1 MEKKVNIKATKQ
13 FITAYV
19 KSMRLYYTFVT
30 GIAGWVGVS
39 FYQFK
44 SPEEFSV
51 ARSILVLMLLFLSW
65 GINQIVNDYL
75 GMKEDRINAPNR
87 PMVSG
92 ELSIRPAMF
101 VTVVLLIFMLTI
113 TWFLNPWAL
122 IPAIAGIL
130 LNVVYEYAKAFSLL
144 ANIVF
149 GVMISMCT
157 IYGFLAAGP
166 LLDPVFTT
174 SRFTVVALV
183 AIMNGLM
190 TYYTYFKD
198 YRGDRRAGKKT
209 FIVKYGLNVGRHV
222 GIVGAF
228 ISAIALVFFI
238 MIDWLPTNVILHK
251 EEFVFCCLIT
261 LFLQCWTAYLFF
273 SNPVGD
279 KTYYS
284 LAINIRACVAGQ
296 IALIAIF
303 NGTLALYLLI
313 VSYILIG
320 IFFNQHK
327 DAKA

>member
-1 MEKKVNIKATKQ
+1 MNIPATRQ
-13 FITAYV
+13 FITSYI

-39 FYQFK
+39 FYNFK
-44 SPEEFSV
+44 SPDDISA
-51 ARSILVLMLLFLSW
+51 ARSVLVLVLLFLSW

-87 PMVSG
+87 PMVNG
-92 ELSIRPAMF
+92 ELNIRAAMIVTSILL
-101 VTVVLLIFMLTI
+101 VLMLVI

-122 IPAIAGIL
+122 IPAIGGIL

-157 IYGFLAAGP
+157 VYGFLAAGP

-174 SRFTVVALV
+174 NRFTVVAMV
-183 AIMNGLM
+183 AILNGLM

-198 YRGDRRAGKKT
+198 YRGDKRAGKET
-209 FIVKYGLNVGRHV
+209 FIVKYGLNVGRYV
-222 GIVGAF
+222 GVVGAF
-228 ISAIALVFFI
+228 VSAIALLFFI
-238 MIDWLPTNVILHK
+238 MIDWLPTNTILYM
-251 EEFVFCCLIT
+251 EEFIFCCMVT

-273 SNPVGD
+273 SNPVGK

-303 NGTLALYLLI
+303 NGTLALYLLVI
-313 VSYILIG
+313 SYILIG
-320 IFFNQHK
+320 LFFDQHS
-327 DAKA
+327 DARA

>member
-1 MEKKVNIKATKQ
+1 MKIAEIRQ
-13 FITAYV
+13 FTVSYI
-19 KSMRLYYTFVT
+19 KSMRLYYAFVT
-30 GIAGWVGVS
+30 GIAGWIGVS
-39 FYQFK
+39 FYNFK
-44 SPEEFSV
+44 STNDLGA
-51 ARSILVLMLLFLSW
+51 ARSILILALLFLSW

-75 GMKEDRINAPNR
+75 GLKEDKINAPHR
-87 PMVSG
+87 PMVTG
-92 ELSIRPAMF
+92 ELNKNAAMI
-101 VTVVLLIFMLTI
+101 VTAVLLCIITLI

-122 IPAIAGIL
+122 IPAIVGIL

-157 IYGFLAAGP
+157 VYGFLAAGP

-174 SRFTVVALV
+174 NRFTVVAMV
-183 AIMNGLM
+183 AIINGLM

-198 YRGDRRAGKKT
+198 YLGDKKAGKET
-209 FIVKYGLNVGRHV
+209 FIVKYGLNVGRYV

-228 ISAIALVFFI
+228 VSAIALLFF
-238 MIDWLPTNVILHK
+238 MVIDWLPANTVLYM
-251 EEFVFCCLIT
+251 EEFIFCCVVT
-261 LFLQCWTAYLFF
+261 LFLQCWTAYLYF
-273 SNPVGD
+273 SNPTGD

-303 NGTLALYLLI
+303 NGTLALYLLVI
-313 VSYILIG
+313 SYIMIG
-320 IFFNQHK
+320 LLFNQYK